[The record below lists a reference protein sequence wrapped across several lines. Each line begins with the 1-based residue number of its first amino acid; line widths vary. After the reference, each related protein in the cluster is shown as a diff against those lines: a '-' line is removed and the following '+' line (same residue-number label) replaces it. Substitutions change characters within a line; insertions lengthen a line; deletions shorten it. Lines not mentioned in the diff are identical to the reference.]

1 MSEGEKTEWAPHATG
16 APMRSEDR
24 VGYPGGS
31 HGDPESVHQR
41 SRARGL
47 VRRHPLLALFLLAAL
62 GGGMFGFLVAYAL
75 DHSEY
80 ARMVAQLSD
89 YQASVLSRVY
99 ADDGQTVIGEFY
111 LERRLPL
118 SYFEIPPHVRNAF
131 IAIEDARFYE
141 HSGLDPIRIL
151 GALVAN
157 LRAGE
162 TVQGGSTITQQLA
175 KMLFLN
181 PERTYSRKV
190 KEGLL
195 ALLIERYYT
204 KEQILE
210 LYCNQIYLGGN
221 AYGVEAA
228 AQYYFGKSARE
239 LTLEEAALLAAL
251 PKAPQLYSPVT
262 HPQAALARRNLVLE
276 KMAEQG
282 YISREAAR
290 EAMARPIRVVESGR
304 FSNARSPYAYFVE
317 EVRRYLED
325 TYGTRRTHTG
335 GLQVYTTL
343 DARAQRWAVRAVRS
357 GLHAYDRRHG
367 WRGPRENVLD
377 QGKDPAVYRHPDW
390 EGGFE
395 VGEYYPGVVLS
406 VTASDAL
413 VRVGEYTARVTSRDA
428 PWGRPLPQLVRP
440 GDLTIV
446 QVQSLN
452 PETKE
457 MRVTLLQLP
466 EVQGALVAVE
476 IPSGEIKALV
486 GGYDFNRSRFNH
498 ATQGLRQT
506 GSAFKPFIYAAA
518 VEAGLT
524 PEDYIL
530 DAPLRIGEWAPS
542 NYDNTYKG
550 LISIAQA
557 VAESRNIPAV
567 RVLQRI
573 GIARAMRMVE
583 RLGLP
588 NPMAPFLPSALGA
601 TEEPLLAMTAAYAI
615 FANRGQRVVPHMIR
629 RVVDREGRELERW
642 EAPPPEQVLDPYV
655 ASTMVR
661 LLQGV
666 VDGGT
671 AARIRAHAEFR
682 DWPIG
687 GKTGTVNDFT
697 DAWFIGF
704 TPTVCTGV
712 WIGFSDRKRS
722 LGRGETGAVAALPI
736 WIEFMKAYLAD
747 KTPTSFELITEM
759 PEWIRAAREQ
769 TERNMG
775 EAAGIRELPAV
786 SPAPVPNLLAEPLGP
801 PNKHGE
807 TAREQIPDVILKPLA
822 EPVEPPK
829 EEAPKKKRPGRFGEP
844 QL

>member
-1 MSEGEKTEWAPHATG
+1 MIMTDAG
-16 APMRSEDR
+16 AADR
-24 VGYPGGS
+24 QV
-31 HGDPESVHQR
+31 
-41 SRARGL
+41 ARWSAFG
-47 VRRHPLLALFLLAAL
+47 RRHPILALLLLAAL
-62 GGGMFGFLVAYAL
+62 SGGLSGALIAYAL

-80 ARMVAQLSD
+80 ALMVAQLSD

-99 ADDGQTVIGEFY
+99 ADDGRTVIGEFY

-118 SYFEIPPHVRNAF
+118 SYFDIPPHVRNAF

-141 HSGLDPIRIL
+141 HAGIDPIRII
-151 GALVAN
+151 GAFVAN

-181 PERTYSRKV
+181 PERTYGRKV
-190 KEGLL
+190 KEALL

-204 KEQILE
+204 KEQIIE

-251 PKAPQLYSPVT
+251 PKAPQLYSPLT
-262 HPQAALARRNLVLE
+262 RPQAALARRNLVLE
-276 KMAEQG
+276 KMAEAG
-282 YISREAAR
+282 YISREEAR
-290 EAMARPIRVVESGR
+290 AAMARPIRLAEGGR
-304 FSNARSPYAYFVE
+304 FSTARSPYAYFVE

-325 TYGTRRTHTG
+325 TYGTRRTHAG

-343 DARAQRWAVRAVRS
+343 DARAQRAAMRAVRT

-367 WRGPRENVLD
+367 WRGPMENVLD
-377 QGKDPAVYRHPDW
+377 QGKDPATYRHPDW

-395 VGEYYPGVVLS
+395 IGEYYPAVVLS
-406 VTASDAL
+406 VAADEAR
-413 VRVGEYTARVTSRDA
+413 VRVGPYTARVTPRDA

-440 GDLTIV
+440 GDLVVV
-446 QVQSLN
+446 QVHSLDD
-452 PETKE
+452 ETKT
-457 MRVTLLQLP
+457 MRVTLLQMP
-466 EVQGALVAVE
+466 EVQGALVALE
-476 IPSGEIKALV
+476 IPSGEIKAMV
-486 GGYDFNRSRFNH
+486 GGYDFARVRFNH

-524 PEDYIL
+524 PEDRVL
-530 DAPLRIGEWAPS
+530 DAPLQIGDWAPT
-542 NYDNTYKG
+542 NYDRTFKG
-550 LISIAQA
+550 SITIAQA
-557 VAESRNIPAV
+557 VAESRNVPAV

-573 GIARAMRMVE
+573 GIARAARMVE

-588 NPMAPFLPSALGA
+588 NPMAPFLSSALGA

-615 FANRGQRVVPHMIR
+615 FANGGRRVVPHMIR
-629 RVVDREGRELERW
+629 RVVDRDGRELERW
-642 EAPPPEQVLDPYV
+642 HAPPVEQVLDPYV

-671 AARIRAHAEFR
+671 AARIRAFADFQN
-682 DWPIG
+682 WPIA

-722 LGRGETGAVAALPI
+722 LGPGETGSVAALPI
-736 WIEFMKAYLAD
+736 WIEFMRDYLRD
-747 KTPTSFELITEM
+747 KTPAAFEQITEM

-769 TERNMG
+769 TERQMR
-775 EAAGIRELPAV
+775 EALGIRELPAAV
-786 SPAPVPNLLAEPLGP
+786 PSPLPSLATESSGS
-801 PNKHGE
+801 PNKQGE
-807 TAREQIPDVILKPLA
+807 PTLREKIPDLILRPLQ
-822 EPVEPPK
+822 EPVEPPA
-829 EEAPKKKRPGRFGEP
+829 EEPKKKRPGRFGEP
-844 QL
+844 RP

>member
-1 MSEGEKTEWAPHATG
+1 MSEQEKDAPAR
-16 APMRSEDR
+16 P
-24 VGYPGGS
+24 
-31 HGDPESVHQR
+31 R
-41 SRARGL
+41 SRARAL
-47 VRRHPLLALFLLAAL
+47 VRRHPILALFLLAAI
-62 GGGMFGFLVAYAL
+62 GGGLLGALIAYAL

-80 ARMVAQLSD
+80 ALMVAQLSD

-99 ADDGQTVIGEFY
+99 ADDGHTVIGEFY

-118 SYFEIPPHVRNAF
+118 AYPEIPPHVRNAF

-141 HSGLDPIRIL
+141 HSGIDPIRIL
-151 GALVAN
+151 GAFVAN

-181 PERTYSRKV
+181 PERTYSRKM
-190 KEGLL
+190 KEALL

-204 KEQILE
+204 KEQIIE

-228 AQYYFGKSARE
+228 AQYYFGKSAKA
-239 LTLEEAALLAAL
+239 LTLDEAALLAAL
-251 PKAPQLYSPVT
+251 PKAPQLYSPLT
-262 HPQAALARRNLVLE
+262 RPQAALARRNLVLE
-276 KMAEQG
+276 KMAEEG

-290 EAMARPIRVVESGR
+290 EAMARPIRLAEGGR

-325 TYGTRRTHTG
+325 KYGTRRTHAG
-335 GLQVYTTL
+335 GLRVYTTL
-343 DARAQRWAVRAVRS
+343 DARAQRAAVRAVRN

-367 WRGPRENVLD
+367 WRGPMENILD
-377 QGKDPAVYRHPDW
+377 QGKDLSTYRHPEW
-390 EGGFE
+390 EGGIE
-395 VGEYYPGVVLS
+395 VGEYYPGLVLS
-406 VTASDAL
+406 VTASEAL
-413 VRVGEYTARVTSRDA
+413 IRVGAYTARVTPREA
-428 PWGRPLPQLVRP
+428 PWGRPLRQLVRP

-452 PETKE
+452 EQTKE
-457 MRVTLLQLP
+457 MTVTLLQLP
-466 EVQGALVAVE
+466 EVQGALVALE

-486 GGYDFNRSRFNH
+486 GGYDFNRVRFNH

-530 DAPLRIGEWAPS
+530 DAPLRIGDWAPT

-550 LISIAQA
+550 AISIAQA

-573 GIARAMRMVE
+573 GIARAVRMVE

-588 NPMAPFLPSALGA
+588 NPMAPFLSSALGA

-615 FANRGQRVVPHMIR
+615 FANQGRRIVPHLIR
-629 RVVDREGRELERW
+629 RVVDRDGRELERW
-642 EAPPPEQVLDPYV
+642 QAPPTEQVLDPYV

-736 WIEFMKAYLAD
+736 WIEFMREYLRD
-747 KTPTSFELITEM
+747 KTPAPFELITEM

-769 TERNMG
+769 TERDVR
-775 EAAGIRELPAV
+775 EALGIRELPAAAP
-786 SPAPVPNLLAEPLGP
+786 SPLPSLRVEPTGP

-807 TAREQIPDVILKPLA
+807 TPTETTPDLILKPLPG
-822 EPVEPPK
+822 PVEPPA
-829 EEAPKKKRPGRFGEP
+829 EEPKKKRPGRFGEP
-844 QL
+844 RP

>member
-1 MSEGEKTEWAPHATG
+1 MNVQNGQQTS
-16 APMRSEDR
+16 R
-24 VGYPGGS
+24 V
-31 HGDPESVHQR
+31 R
-41 SRARGL
+41 TFW
-47 VRRHPLLALFLLAAL
+47 RRHPSIALLLLAAL
-62 GGGMFGFLVAYAL
+62 SGGLSGALLAYAL

-80 ARMVAQLSD
+80 ALMVAQLSE

-99 ADDGQTVIGEFY
+99 ADDGRTVIGEFY

-118 SYFEIPPHVRNAF
+118 SYFDIPPHVRNAF

-141 HSGLDPIRIL
+141 HSGIDPIRIL
-151 GALVAN
+151 GAFVAN

-181 PERTYSRKV
+181 PERTYSRKL
-190 KEGLL
+190 KEALL

-251 PKAPQLYSPVT
+251 PKAPQLYSPVAR
-262 HPQAALARRNLVLE
+262 PQAALARRNLVLE
-276 KMAEQG
+276 KMAEEG

-290 EAMARPIRVVESGR
+290 AAMARPIRLAEVGR
-304 FSNARSPYAYFVE
+304 FSNTRSPYAYFVE

-325 TYGTRRTHTG
+325 KYGTRRTHAG

-343 DARAQRWAVRAVRS
+343 DARAQRAAVRAVRN

-367 WRGPRENVLD
+367 WRGPMENILD
-377 QGKDPAVYRHPDW
+377 QGKDWASYRHPDW

-395 VGEYYPGVVLS
+395 VGEYYPGLILS
-406 VTASDAL
+406 VTSGEAL
-413 VRVGEYTARVTSRDA
+413 VRVGPYTARVTSREA
-428 PWGRPLPQLVRP
+428 PWGRPLSQLVRS

-446 QVQSLN
+446 QVQSLD
-452 PETKE
+452 EQTKT
-457 MRVTLLQLP
+457 MKVTLLQMP
-466 EVQGALVAVE
+466 EVQGALVALE
-476 IPSGEIKALV
+476 IPSGEIKAMV
-486 GGYDFNRSRFNH
+486 GGYDFNRVRLNH
-498 ATQGLRQT
+498 ATQGWRQT

-524 PEDYIL
+524 PEDHIL
-530 DAPLRIGEWAPS
+530 DVPLRIGDWAPS
-542 NYDNTYKG
+542 NYDNTFKG
-550 LISIAQA
+550 SITIAQA
-557 VAESRNIPAV
+557 VAESRNVPAV

-573 GIARAMRMVE
+573 GIARAVRMVE

-615 FANRGQRVVPHMIR
+615 FANQGRRVVPHLIR
-629 RVVDREGRELERW
+629 RVVDRDGRELERW
-642 EAPPPEQVLDPYV
+642 ATPPIEQVLDPYV

-666 VDGGT
+666 VNGGT
-671 AARIRAHAEFR
+671 AARIRTYAEFR
-682 DWPIG
+682 EWSIA

-712 WIGFSDRKRS
+712 WLGFSDRKRN
-722 LGRGETGAVAALPI
+722 LGPRETGSVAALPI
-736 WIEFMKAYLAD
+736 WIDFMREYLKD
-747 KTPTSFELITEM
+747 KTPTTFKLITEM
-759 PEWIRAAREQ
+759 PEWIRVAREQ
-769 TERNMG
+769 TEREVR
-775 EAAGIRELPAV
+775 EALGIRELPAV
-786 SPAPVPNLLAEPLGP
+786 APSPLPSSVAEPSSP
-801 PNKHGE
+801 PDKHGE
-807 TAREQIPDVILKPLA
+807 SALREKIPDLILKPLQ

-829 EEAPKKKRPGRFGEP
+829 EEPKKRRPGRFGEP
-844 QL
+844 RP

>member
-1 MSEGEKTEWAPHATG
+1 MS
-16 APMRSEDR
+16 DR
-24 VGYPGGS
+24 GG
-31 HGDPESVHQR
+31 QR
-41 SRARGL
+41 TSRGRAFW
-47 VRRHPLLALFLLAAL
+47 RRHPIVALLLLAAL
-62 GGGMFGFLVAYAL
+62 SGGLSGALLAYAL

-80 ARMVAQLSD
+80 ALMVAQLSE

-99 ADDGQTVIGEFY
+99 ADDGRTIIGEFY

-118 SYFEIPPHVRNAF
+118 SYFDIPPHVRNAF

-141 HSGLDPIRIL
+141 HSGIDPIRIF
-151 GALVAN
+151 GAFAAN
-157 LRAGE
+157 LRAGG

-181 PERTYSRKV
+181 PERTYSRKL
-190 KEGLL
+190 KEALL

-204 KEQILE
+204 KEQIIE

-262 HPQAALARRNLVLE
+262 RPQAALARRNLVLE
-276 KMAEQG
+276 KMAEEG
-282 YISREAAR
+282 YISREAAQA
-290 EAMARPIRVVESGR
+290 AMARPIQLAEGGR

-325 TYGTRRTHTG
+325 KYGTRRTHAG

-343 DARAQRWAVRAVRS
+343 DARAQRAAVRAVRT

-367 WRGPRENVLD
+367 WRGPVENLLD
-377 QGKDPAVYRHPDW
+377 QGKDLARYRHPDW

-395 VGEYYPGVVLS
+395 VGEYYPGLVLS
-406 VTASDAL
+406 VTANEAI
-413 VRVGEYTARVTSRDA
+413 VRVGPYTARVTPRDA
-428 PWGRPLPQLVRP
+428 PWGRPLPRLVRP
-440 GDLTIV
+440 GDLVIV
-446 QVQSLN
+446 QVQSL
-452 PETKE
+452 EESTKE
-457 MRVTLLQLP
+457 MRITLLQLP
-466 EVQGALVAVE
+466 EVQGALVALE

-486 GGYDFNRSRFNH
+486 GGYDFNRVRLNH

-518 VEAGLT
+518 VEAGLM
-524 PEDYIL
+524 PEDHVL
-530 DAPLRIGEWAPS
+530 DAPLQIGDWAPS
-542 NYDNTYKG
+542 NYDRVFKG
-550 LISIAQA
+550 SITIARA
-557 VAESRNIPAV
+557 VAESRNVPAV

-573 GIARAMRMVE
+573 GIARAVRMVE

-615 FANRGQRVVPHMIR
+615 FANQGRRVVPHLIR
-629 RVVDREGRELERW
+629 RVVDRDGRELERW
-642 EAPPPEQVLDPYV
+642 EAPPTEQVLDPYV

-671 AARIRAHAEFR
+671 AARIRTYAEFR
-682 DWPIG
+682 EWPIA

-704 TPTVCTGV
+704 TPTVCAGV

-722 LGRGETGAVAALPI
+722 LGPGETGSVAALPI
-736 WIEFMKAYLAD
+736 WIDFMREYLKD
-747 KTPTSFELITEM
+747 KTPTTFELITEM

-769 TERNMG
+769 TEREG
-775 EAAGIRELPAV
+775 REASGIRELPAV
-786 SPAPVPNLLAEPLGP
+786 APSPLPSLVAEPTSP

-807 TAREQIPDVILKPLA
+807 SPLKEKIPDLILKPPQ

-829 EEAPKKKRPGRFGEP
+829 EEPKKRRPGRFGEP
-844 QL
+844 RP

>member
-1 MSEGEKTEWAPHATG
+1 MNDREGRQT
-16 APMRSEDR
+16 SR
-24 VGYPGGS
+24 V
-31 HGDPESVHQR
+31 R
-41 SRARGL
+41 TFW
-47 VRRHPLLALFLLAAL
+47 RRHPIVALLLLAAL
-62 GGGMFGFLVAYAL
+62 SGGLSGALLAYAL

-80 ARMVAQLSD
+80 ALMVAQLSE

-99 ADDGQTVIGEFY
+99 ADDGRTVIGEFY

-118 SYFEIPPHVRNAF
+118 SYFDIPPHVRNAF

-141 HSGLDPIRIL
+141 HSGIDPIRIF
-151 GALVAN
+151 GAFVAN
-157 LRAGE
+157 LRAGG

-181 PERTYSRKV
+181 PERTYSRKL
-190 KEGLL
+190 KEALL

-204 KEQILE
+204 KEQIIE

-262 HPQAALARRNLVLE
+262 RPQAALARRNLVLE
-276 KMAEQG
+276 KMAEEG

-290 EAMARPIRVVESGR
+290 AAMARPIRLAEGGR
-304 FSNARSPYAYFVE
+304 FSNTRSPYAYFVE

-325 TYGTRRTHTG
+325 KYGTRRTHAG

-343 DARAQRWAVRAVRS
+343 DARAQRAAVRAVRH

-367 WRGPRENVLD
+367 WRGPMENVLD
-377 QGKDPAVYRHPDW
+377 QGKDLATYRHPDW

-395 VGEYYPGVVLS
+395 VGEYYPGLVLS
-406 VTASDAL
+406 VTSGEAL
-413 VRVGEYTARVTSRDA
+413 VRVGPYTARVTPREA

-446 QVQSLN
+446 QVQSLD
-452 PETKE
+452 EQTKT
-457 MRVTLLQLP
+457 MKVTLLQLP
-466 EVQGALVAVE
+466 EVQGALVALE
-476 IPSGEIKALV
+476 IPSGEIKAMV
-486 GGYDFNRSRFNH
+486 GGYDFNRVRLNH

-524 PEDYIL
+524 PEDHVL
-530 DAPLRIGEWAPS
+530 DAPLQIGDWAPS
-542 NYDNTYKG
+542 NYDNAFKG
-550 LISIAQA
+550 SITIAQA
-557 VAESRNIPAV
+557 VAESRNVPAV

-573 GIARAMRMVE
+573 GIARAVRMVE

-615 FANRGQRVVPHMIR
+615 FANQGRRVVPHLIR
-629 RVVDREGRELERW
+629 RVVDRDGRELERW
-642 EAPPPEQVLDPYV
+642 EAPPTEQVLDPYV

-666 VDGGT
+666 VNGGT
-671 AARIRAHAEFR
+671 AARIRTYAEFR
-682 DWPIG
+682 AWPIA

-722 LGRGETGAVAALPI
+722 LGPGETGSVAALPI
-736 WIEFMKAYLAD
+736 WIEFMREYLKD
-747 KTPTSFELITEM
+747 KTPTTFELITEM

-769 TERNMG
+769 TEREVR
-775 EAAGIRELPAV
+775 EALGIRELPAAAP
-786 SPAPVPNLLAEPLGP
+786 SPLPSLVAEPTTP

-807 TAREQIPDVILKPLA
+807 SALREKIPDLLLKPLPG
-822 EPVEPPK
+822 PVEPPK
-829 EEAPKKKRPGRFGEP
+829 EEPKKRRPGRFGESRP
-844 QL
+844 

>member
-1 MSEGEKTEWAPHATG
+1 MNERKGWPS
-16 APMRSEDR
+16 SR
-24 VGYPGGS
+24 V
-31 HGDPESVHQR
+31 
-41 SRARGL
+41 RAFW
-47 VRRHPLLALFLLAAL
+47 RRRPIISLLLLAAL
-62 GGGMFGFLVAYAL
+62 SGGLSGALVAYAL

-80 ARMVAQLSD
+80 ALMVAQLSD

-99 ADDGQTVIGEFY
+99 ADDGRTVIGEFY

-118 SYFEIPPHVRNAF
+118 SYFEIPPHVRHAF

-141 HSGLDPIRIL
+141 HTGIDPIRIL
-151 GALVAN
+151 GAFIAN

-181 PERTYSRKV
+181 PERTYSRKL
-190 KEGLL
+190 KEALL

-204 KEQILE
+204 KEQIIE

-262 HPQAALARRNLVLE
+262 RPQAALARRNLVLE
-276 KMAEQG
+276 KMAEEG
-282 YISREAAR
+282 YISREVAR
-290 EAMARPIRVVESGR
+290 AAMARPIRLAEGNR

-317 EVRRYLED
+317 EVRRYLEEK
-325 TYGTRRTHTG
+325 YGTRRTHAG

-343 DARAQRWAVRAVRS
+343 DARAQRAAVRAVRN

-367 WRGPRENVLD
+367 WRGPTENVLD
-377 QGKDPAVYRHPDW
+377 QGKDLTTYRHPDW

-395 VGEYYPGVVLS
+395 IGEYYPGLVLS
-406 VTASDAL
+406 VAAGEAV
-413 VRVGEYTARVTSRDA
+413 VRVGPYTARVTQRDA
-428 PWGRPLPQLVRP
+428 PWGRPLSQLVRP

-446 QVQSLN
+446 QVQSLD
-452 PETKE
+452 EQTKT
-457 MRVTLLQLP
+457 MRVTLLQMP
-466 EVQGALVAVE
+466 EVQGALVALE
-476 IPSGEIKALV
+476 IPSGEIKAMV
-486 GGYDFNRSRFNH
+486 GGYDFTRMRFNH

-524 PEDYIL
+524 PDDRVL
-530 DAPLRIGEWAPS
+530 DAPLQIGEWAPS
-542 NYDNTYKG
+542 NYDHTFKG
-550 LISIAQA
+550 SITIAQA
-557 VAESRNIPAV
+557 VAESRNVPAV
-567 RVLQRI
+567 RILQRI
-573 GIARAMRMVE
+573 GIARAVRMVE

-615 FANRGQRVVPHMIR
+615 FANQGRRVVPHMIR
-629 RVVDREGRELERW
+629 RVVDRDGRELERW

-666 VDGGT
+666 VNGGT
-671 AARIRAHAEFR
+671 AARIRAYAEFQE
-682 DWPIG
+682 WPIA

-722 LGRGETGAVAALPI
+722 LGPKETGSVAALPI
-736 WIEFMKAYLAD
+736 WIDFMREYLKD
-747 KTPTSFELITEM
+747 KTPTAFELIMEM

-769 TERNMG
+769 TEREVR
-775 EAAGIRELPAV
+775 EALGIRELPAV
-786 SPAPVPNLLAEPLGP
+786 APSPLPSLIAEPTGP
-801 PNKHGE
+801 PDRQGE
-807 TAREQIPDVILKPLA
+807 PTLKEKIPDLILKPLQ
-822 EPVEPPK
+822 EPVEPPP
-829 EEAPKKKRPGRFGEP
+829 EDPKKRRPGRFGELRP
-844 QL
+844 